1 MTEPGIL
8 VVLVLMRGKEEE
20 EGGREDG
27 RTNTRFEEEEEE
39 EEEEREWDE
48 FIYGGLVVPSW
59 RRKGTMAVTSA
70 TRALRDDTAPETFE
84 QVSHALNLHPN

>member
-27 RTNTRFEEEEEE
+27 RTNTRFEEEE